1 MNGLATLLGA
11 DAVDAFL
18 LEYYGKRLFR
28 QAGPHDRFQS
38 LLSWPDL
45 NRILEDHRLSPP
57 RLRLAR
63 DGSSLPEDLYTRP
76 VTSGR
81 GLAYSILEPARLREQ
96 LRAGA
101 TLILDNVDQLHPPV
115 RALAAGLERDLGERV
130 QVNLYASW
138 VERRGFGVHW
148 DDHDV
153 LILQVA
159 GRKRWR
165 VYGETRPAPLHRDLA
180 TPAQPA
186 GEPVWDGVLEAGG
199 LLSVPRGHW
208 HDALAGGEPSLHL
221 TVGILRSTGIDL
233 AEWLTD
239 RLRGVELFRR
249 DLPRPA
255 GAEER
260 RERSRRLREALLE
273 RWSDDL
279 VDEFFAARDAHA
291 RPWPR
296 LGLPWGIVDRELSG
310 DRVLQAT
317 LPRPLPL
324 LPHPEG
330 VELRALSRSWVFDA
344 TARPMLEL
352 ALDGRAHPVA
362 QLLAAGPPE
371 AVERRRE
378 LLVFLCE
385 QDLLAQLG

>member
-1 MNGLATLLGA
+1 MNGLAALVGP
-11 DAVDAFL
+11 DAVDAYL
-18 LEYYGKRLFR
+18 RESYGRRLFR
-28 QAGPHDRFQS
+28 QAGPSDRFQA
-38 LLSWPDL
+38 LLSWSDL

-63 DGSSLPEDLYTRP
+63 DGASLPEDLYTRP
-76 VTSGR
+76 QTSRR
-81 GLAYSILEPARLREQ
+81 GLAYAVLEPAGLREQ

-115 RALAAGLERDLGERV
+115 RALAAALERDVGERV

-138 VERRGFGVHW
+138 VERRGFGLHW

-165 VYGETRPAPLHRDLA
+165 VYGETRPAPLHRDVA
-180 TPAQPA
+180 PPEEPS
-186 GEPVWDGVLEAGG
+186 GEPDWDGVVEAGG
-199 LLSVPRGHW
+199 LLSIPRGHW
-208 HDALAGGEPSLHL
+208 HDAVAGGEPSLHL

-233 AEWLTD
+233 VEWLTD
-239 RLRGVELFRR
+239 RLRGVELYRR

-255 GAEER
+255 GVEER

-296 LGLPWGIVDRELSG
+296 LSLPWGIVDRRLAA
-310 DRVLQAT
+310 DRVLQAS

-324 LPHPEG
+324 LPHADG
-330 VELRALSRSWVFDA
+330 VELRALGRSWVFDA

-352 ALDGRAHPVA
+352 ALDGRAHPVGE
-362 QLLAAGPPE
+362 LIAAGPPGAAE
-371 AVERRRE
+371 QRRE

-385 QDLLAQLG
+385 HDLLAPAD